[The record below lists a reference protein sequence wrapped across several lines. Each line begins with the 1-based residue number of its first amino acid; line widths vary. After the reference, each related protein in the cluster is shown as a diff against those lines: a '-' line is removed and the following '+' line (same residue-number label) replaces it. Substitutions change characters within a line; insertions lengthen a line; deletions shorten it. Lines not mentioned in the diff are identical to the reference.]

1 MISYIF
7 LFLVVFFSEINSQ
20 ELCESTTVTKNDE
33 VKYTSQQSL
42 KVDDVDGHSI
52 RIFKTETK
60 HKDSKKNCEGRILV
74 KTDFWGISDY
84 IKKNGNVT
92 GYSIATFDDGSLIF
106 SKLTGTS
113 HTPKDQ
119 SKNGVVVSTS
129 KITGGTGTYKGI
141 TGFGK
146 GKTTFNPETGY
157 FSGTNT
163 FFYSIKK

>member
-7 LFLVVFFSEINSQ
+7 LFLVVFYSEINSQ

-84 IKKNGNVT
+84 INKNGNVT

>member
-74 KTDFWGISDY
+74 KTDFWGVSDY